1 MALDV
6 HISHAFPGFQFAVK
20 HRFEAGGITAVFG
33 RSGSGKSTLLRI
45 VAGLEPGA
53 VGHVAMGGNVWLAPG
68 VFMPPEARGVG
79 LVFQDAR
86 LFPHLTVAGNL
97 AYAAQRAKGLNGP
110 SVETIARDFDLLP
123 LLNRRPQGL
132 SGGERQRVALARAL
146 LSAPRVLLL
155 DEPLAALD
163 DTRKAEI
170 LPYLERL
177 RDRSDMPILYVSHS
191 MAEVA
196 RIATDIVVMQA
207 GRILRTGRVEDVLSD
222 PAAVPDL
229 GVRDAGAVIYA
240 RVVAHHVDGLSELA
254 VSQGTLLLPRFEAA
268 VGAAVRVRIPAQD
281 VILSLVRP
289 EGISALNILP
299 VVIGDMFQGD
309 GPGVAIGLHSG
320 ADRLLARVTRR
331 SAEALGLATG
341 LACFAVVK
349 SVAVSQSDV
358 GVARLG
364 KSDVARQGE

>member
-6 HISHAFPGFQFAVK
+6 DITHGFAGFQLAVN
-20 HRFEAGGITAVFG
+20 HRFAAGGITAVFG
-33 RSGSGKSTLLRI
+33 RSGSGKSTLLRVI
-45 VAGLEPGA
+45 AGLEPGA
-53 VGHVAMGGNVWLAPG
+53 MGRVTLDGAVWQDTTRF
-68 VFMPPEARGVG
+68 VSPEARGVG

-86 LFPHLTVAGNL
+86 LFGHLTVAGNL
-97 AYAAQRAKGLNGP
+97 GYAFRRANGLGGP
-110 SVETIARDFDLLP
+110 GVEAVARDFDLLP
-123 LLNRRPQGL
+123 LMDRRPQGL

-163 DTRKAEI
+163 DGRKGEI

-207 GRILRTGRVEDVLSD
+207 GRVLRSGTVEDVLSD

-229 GVRDAGAVIYA
+229 GVRDAGAVLQA
-240 RVVAHHVDGLSELA
+240 RVVAHHADGLTELA
-254 VSQGTLLLPRFEAA
+254 ASQGTLMLPRFEAA
-268 VGAAVRVRIPAQD
+268 IGAVVRVRIPAQD
-281 VILSLVRP
+281 VILSLARP
-289 EGISALNILP
+289 VGISALNILP
-299 VVIGDMFQGD
+299 VVIADMFQGD
-309 GPGVAIGLHSG
+309 GPGVAVGLHSG
-320 ADRLLARVTRR
+320 DDRMLARVTRR
-331 SAEALGLATG
+331 SAEALGLTTG
-341 LACFAVVK
+341 LCCFAVVK

-358 GVARLG
+358 GLAR
-364 KSDVARQGE
+364 SGEGDDSR